1 MKRRSAPQFGQGRD
15 MLLPLG
21 ASIHMA
27 TLIKVSEW
35 VTAPILSRS
44 ILADP
49 RDGPRAATVAQRQSG
64 GFVNRT
70 SGGGSSPVA
79 SRRPRRDTAG
89 PAPPAR
95 SSPPAP
101 ALSPIV
107 EYSPV
112 QVHGPPS
119 LRRSVRVPR
128 RVRSPAWSSTLK
140 SVHPA
145 YASSLGARTKT
156 S

>member
-64 GFVNRT
+64 GFVNRR
-70 SGGGSSPVA
+70 SGVRSSPVA
-79 SRRPRRDTAG
+79 SRRRNGGEPVWTAG
-89 PAPPAR
+89 PE
-95 SSPPAP
+95 SD
-101 ALSPIV
+101 
-107 EYSPV
+107 PV
-112 QVHGPPS
+112 RTIASETTGHP
-119 LRRSVRVPR
+119 VRC
-128 RVRSPAWSSTLK
+128 
-140 SVHPA
+140 
-145 YASSLGARTKT
+145 GI
-156 S
+156 

>member
-64 GFVNRT
+64 GFLNRR
-70 SGGGSSPVA
+70 SGV
-79 SRRPRRDTAG
+79 
-89 PAPPAR
+89 R
-95 SSPPAP
+95 SSPGGFPRLCGDTTRRTPGAG
-101 ALSPIV
+101 
-107 EYSPV
+107 
-112 QVHGPPS
+112 GPP
-119 LRRSVRVPR
+119 
-128 RVRSPAWSSTLK
+128 PAGFGF
-140 SVHPA
+140 HA
-145 YASSLGARTKT
+145 Y
-156 S
+156 

>member
-64 GFVNRT
+64 GFVNPRA
-70 SGGGSSPVA
+70 GVRSSPVG
-79 SRRPRRDTAG
+79 SRRQKGCEAAWAAGAESDTGRA
-89 PAPPAR
+89 
-95 SSPPAP
+95 SC
-101 ALSPIV
+101 
-107 EYSPV
+107 
-112 QVHGPPS
+112 
-119 LRRSVRVPR
+119 LRR
-128 RVRSPAWSSTLK
+128 
-140 SVHPA
+140 
-145 YASSLGARTKT
+145 
-156 S
+156 